1 MISVEIEK
9 EIDQENKVIMD
20 FNLRQIICLII
31 LVIVVVF
38 LLFGL
43 KLDTEI
49 LMYPVGAVALVLYGF
64 GWWKPNGITFEKY
77 LVKQIQAIIYGSN
90 TRKYKTK
97 NQYVVMVNEEYNRR
111 KFIDMSDKR
120 LRKQIEKEQKR
131 AEKELK
137 KAAKRS
143 VCKPVD

>member
-20 FNLRQIICLII
+20 LNLRQVICVVV
-31 LVIVVVF
+31 LVIASIGIYFF
-38 LLFGL
+38 LRTDFKVL
-43 KLDTEI
+43 I
-49 LMYPVGAVALVLYGF
+49 YPIGIVALILYAF
-64 GWWKPNGITFEKY
+64 GWYKPNGIPFEKF
-77 LVKQIQAIIYGSN
+77 LFKQIQSLIYGSN

-97 NQYVVMVNEEYNRR
+97 NQYVVMVNEEYIRR
-111 KFIDMSDKR
+111 RNIDMADKR

-137 KAAKRS
+137 KAAKKS
-143 VCKPVD
+143 VCKPLN